1 MTTKLSLIKIL
12 GAMLLGAAPLAARAQ
27 GYSLNWYKIAGG
39 GGASSNG
46 TYVVNGTIGQPDA
59 GAASG
64 GNYSMQGGFW
74 AGITVTSS
82 NGVPTLVIQPA
93 TGGVTISWSPNT
105 TGFVLEETAS
115 LSSPSWSPSL
125 AGNPV
130 TLSISGGAK
139 FYRLR
144 KQ

>member
-1 MTTKLSLIKIL
+1 MTTKLSLTTIL
-12 GAMLLGAAPLAARAQ
+12 GAALLATAPFAARAQ
-27 GYSLNWYKIAGG
+27 GYSINWYKIAGG
-39 GGASSNG
+39 GGASSKG
-46 TYVVNGTIGQPDA
+46 TYLVNGTIGQPDA

-64 GNYSMQGGFW
+64 GNFSVQGGFW
-74 AGITVTSS
+74 AGVTVTSS
-82 NGVPTLVIQPA
+82 NGVPTLLIQPA

-105 TGFVLEETAS
+105 AGFVLEETVS
-115 LSSPSWSPSL
+115 LSSPSWSPSP

-130 TLSISGGAK
+130 TLSISSGAK